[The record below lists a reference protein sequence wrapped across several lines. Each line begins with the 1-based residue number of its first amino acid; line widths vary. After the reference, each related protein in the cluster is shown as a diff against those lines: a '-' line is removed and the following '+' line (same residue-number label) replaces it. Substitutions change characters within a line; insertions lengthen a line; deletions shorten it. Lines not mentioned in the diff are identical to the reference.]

1 MRTYI
6 VRRLRQ
12 ALVVCWGI
20 SLITFLI
27 LWLKGDPTLLLLP
40 IEATEQE
47 RQELRQAIGFDD
59 PLVVQYWQF
68 VKRAMYGDFG
78 RSFFNDQPALALIL
92 ERMPATLQ
100 LALAGLGISLLLAI
114 PLGTV
119 SAIKRGSLL
128 NNCVTVF
135 ALMGQAMPIFW
146 LGLMLIIVFAVRL
159 PFFPVSGYGT
169 VWHLVLPSV
178 TLGWSLAPVTMRL
191 TRSGM
196 LDVLK
201 QDYIRTAR
209 SKGLQEWVV
218 IYKHALKNASISII
232 TVVGLQ
238 FGQLMGGAVVTETV
252 FAWPGV
258 ASLAVTSI
266 RNSDFPVVQAAVLI
280 LALVIVLANLCTD
293 IIIGFLDPRIRYE

>member
-6 VRRLRQ
+6 IRRLLQ
-12 ALVVCWGI
+12 ALLVCWGI

-47 RQELRQAIGFDD
+47 RQDLRQAMGFDD
-59 PLVVQYWQF
+59 PLIVQYGRF
-68 VKRAMYGDFG
+68 VKRAVQGDFG
-78 RSFFNDQPALALIL
+78 NSFFVAQPALELIW

-100 LALAGLGISLLLAI
+100 LALAGMGISLLLAI

-119 SAIKRGSLL
+119 SAIRRGSLL
-128 NNCVTVF
+128 DNFVTVF
-135 ALMGQAMPIFW
+135 ALMGQAMPTFW
-146 LGLMLIIVFAVRL
+146 LGLMLIILFAVHL
-159 PFFPVSGYGT
+159 HLFPVSGYGT
-169 VWHLVLPSV
+169 LRHLVLPAF
-178 TLGWSLAPVTMRL
+178 TLGWFLAPVTMRL

-209 SKGLQEWVV
+209 SKGLQERTV
-218 IYKHALKNASISII
+218 IYKHALKNAGISII
-232 TVVGLQ
+232 TIVGLQ
-238 FGQLMGGAVVTETV
+238 FGQLMGGAVITETV

-280 LALVIVLANLCTD
+280 LALIIVVANLCTD
-293 IIIGFLDPRIRYE
+293 ILIGFLDPRIRYE

>member
-1 MRTYI
+1 MRTYLI
-6 VRRLRQ
+6 RRLLQ
-12 ALVVCWGI
+12 ALLVCWGI
-20 SLITFLI
+20 SLITFMM

-47 RQELRQAIGFDD
+47 RQDMRQAMGFDD
-59 PLVVQYWQF
+59 PLIVQYGRF
-68 VKRAMYGDFG
+68 MKRAVQGDFG
-78 RSFFNDQPALALIL
+78 RSFFIDEPALNLIL

-100 LALAGLGISLLLAI
+100 LALAGLGISLILAI
-114 PLGTV
+114 PLGAL

-128 NNCVTVF
+128 DNAVTVF
-135 ALMGQAMPIFW
+135 ALMGQALPIFW
-146 LGLMLIIVFAVRL
+146 LGIMLIIVFAVYL
-159 PFFPVSGYGT
+159 HVVPVSGYGT
-169 VWHLVLPSV
+169 PRHLILPAV
-178 TLGWSLAPVTMRL
+178 TLGWYLAPVTMRL

-209 SKGLQEWVV
+209 SKGLREQRV
-218 IYKHALKNASISII
+218 IFKHALKNASISII

-238 FGQLMGGAVVTETV
+238 FGQLMSGSVITETV

-266 RNSDFPVVQAAVLI
+266 RNSDFPVVQTAVVF
-280 LALVIVLANLCTD
+280 LALIIVLANLCAD
-293 IIIGFLDPRIRYE
+293 LLIGFLDPRIRYE

>member
-6 VRRLRQ
+6 VRRLLQ
-12 ALVVCWGI
+12 ALVVCWGV
-20 SLITFLI
+20 SLITFMI

-47 RQELRQAIGFDD
+47 RQDMRHAMGFDD
-59 PLVVQYWQF
+59 PLVVQYWRF
-68 VKRAMYGDFG
+68 VKRAVQGDLG
-78 RSFFNDQPALALIL
+78 HSFFIDQPALELIM

-100 LALAGLGISLLLAI
+100 LATAGLGISLLLAI
-114 PLGTV
+114 PLGAL

-128 NNCVTVF
+128 DSCVTVF

-159 PFFPVSGYGT
+159 HVLPVSGYGT
-169 VWHLVLPSV
+169 LRHLVLPSL
-178 TLGWSLAPVTMRL
+178 TLGWFLAPVTMRL

-209 SKGLQEWVV
+209 SKGLHEGVV
-218 IYKHALKNASISII
+218 IFKHALKNAGISII

-266 RNSDFPVVQAAVLI
+266 RNSDFPVVQAAVLT
-280 LALVIVLANLCTD
+280 LALIIVLANLCTD
-293 IIIGFLDPRIRYE
+293 LLIGLFDPRIRYN

>member
-6 VRRLRQ
+6 VRRLLQ
-12 ALVVCWGI
+12 ALLVCWGI

-47 RQELRQAIGFDD
+47 RQDLRQAMGFDD
-59 PLVVQYWQF
+59 PLVVQYWRF
-68 VKRAMYGDFG
+68 VKRAVQGDFG
-78 RSFFNDQPALALIL
+78 TSFFIDQPALELIL
-92 ERMPATLQ
+92 ERMPATLE
-100 LALAGLGISLLLAI
+100 LTVAGMGISLLLAI
-114 PLGTV
+114 PLGAV

-128 NNCVTVF
+128 DNCVTVF

-159 PFFPVSGYGT
+159 HLLPVSGYGT
-169 VWHLVLPSV
+169 VRHLILPAT
-178 TLGWSLAPVTMRL
+178 TLGWFLAPVTMRL

-209 SKGLQEWVV
+209 SKGLQEGVV

-232 TVVGLQ
+232 TIVGLQ

-293 IIIGFLDPRIRYE
+293 IVIGFLDPRIRYD

>member
-6 VRRLRQ
+6 ARRLRQ

-27 LWLKGDPTLLLLP
+27 LWLKGDPTVLLLP

-47 RQELRQAIGFDD
+47 RQELRQAMGFDD
-59 PLVVQYWQF
+59 PLVVQYWRF
-68 VKRAMYGDFG
+68 VKRTMYGDFG
-78 RSFFNDQPALALIL
+78 RSFFIDQPALALIL

-128 NNCVTVF
+128 DNCVTVF
-135 ALMGQAMPIFW
+135 ALIGQAMPIFW

-196 LDVLK
+196 LDVPK

-209 SKGLQEWVV
+209 SKGLQERVV

-232 TVVGLQ
+232 TIVGLQ

-280 LALVIVLANLCTD
+280 LALVIVLANLGAD
-293 IIIGFLDPRIRYE
+293 ILIGFLDPRIRYE

>member
-12 ALVVCWGI
+12 ALVVCGGI

-27 LWLKGDPTLLLLP
+27 LWLKGDPTVLLLP

-47 RQELRQAIGFDD
+47 RQELRQAMGFDD
-59 PLVVQYWQF
+59 PLVVQYWRF

-100 LALAGLGISLLLAI
+100 LGLAGLGISLLLAI

-128 NNCVTVF
+128 DNCVTVF

-159 PFFPVSGYGT
+159 PVFPVSGYGT

-178 TLGWSLAPVTMRL
+178 TLGWSLATVTMRL

-218 IYKHALKNASISII
+218 IYKHAVKNASTSII
-232 TVVGLQ
+232 TYHRCRL
-238 FGQLMGGAVVTETV
+238 TV
-252 FAWPGV
+252 WSAHGWG
-258 ASLAVTSI
+258 S
-266 RNSDFPVVQAAVLI
+266 
-280 LALVIVLANLCTD
+280 
-293 IIIGFLDPRIRYE
+293 GH